1 MKWLK
6 RIGLVLAAVIVL
18 PVLTLLLMGHRSGA
32 GHVQVSTEIQ
42 ATPDQLWP
50 WIEEGARLKQWVSWL
65 VEVKAWAPQQPGVG
79 AKRVWT
85 MRDENNDGYLMQ
97 IEGTCT
103 DYAPPIRLGLHLAVP
118 GEFDGVQQYRLTDL
132 GGGRT
137 RLVVES
143 QYHFTDRFAQLM
155 EPLITPSAKK
165 KLSGDI
171 ARLKSLVETK
181 AEVGR

>member
-1 MKWLK
+1 MKWVK
-6 RIGLVLAAVIVL
+6 RIGIVLAAVVVL
-18 PVLTLLLMGHRSGA
+18 PVLTLVIMGQRSGA
-32 GHVQVSTEIQ
+32 GHLRTSTEIQ

-50 WIEEGARLKQWVSWL
+50 WVEDGARLKQWVSWL
-65 VEVKAWAPQQPGVG
+65 VEVKAWDPPQPGVG

-97 IEGTCT
+97 MEGICT
-103 DYAPPIRLGLHLAVP
+103 EYAPPTRLTMHLAVK
-118 GEFDGVQQYRLTDL
+118 GAFDGTQQYRLTDL

-137 RLVVES
+137 RLEVES

-155 EPLITPSAKK
+155 EPLITPSARK
-165 KLSGDI
+165 KLVGDI

-181 AEVGR
+181 AEVRR